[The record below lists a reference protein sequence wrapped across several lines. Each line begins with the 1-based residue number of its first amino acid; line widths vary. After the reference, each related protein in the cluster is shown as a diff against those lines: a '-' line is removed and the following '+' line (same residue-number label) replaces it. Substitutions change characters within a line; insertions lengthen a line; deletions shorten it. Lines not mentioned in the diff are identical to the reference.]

1 MTTPFYSQNDISIYN
16 SDCLDYLK
24 TLPDN
29 SIKFTLTSPPY
40 DDIRDYN
47 GYSFPFEDIA
57 RELWRTTNV
66 GGVIA
71 WNVADAT
78 VKGSETGTS
87 MRQALYFMSLGFRLH
102 DTMIYAKK
110 NPMPAS
116 VSSKRYHQAW
126 EYIFILSK
134 DAPETFN
141 PIMVK
146 AKYGHLEANMKHRGK
161 DGEIKYTK
169 TKRNEFTKVRNI
181 FEYRIGGGHS
191 TKDKVAFGH
200 PALMPEQ
207 LAHDMI
213 ITWTNEGDAVFD
225 PFTGAGTTAKMCLLS
240 HRKFHGTELSLAYC
254 ELIKTRIELTL
265 NPPVAI
271 EKPKKDKIIKMANP
285 DLIEFAHTVEIN
297 PITDTA
303 IIRG

>member
-1 MTTPFYSQNDISIYN
+1 MTTPFYSQSDINIYN

-47 GYSFPFEDIA
+47 GYSFPFESIA
-57 RELWRTTNV
+57 QELWRTTKA
-66 GGVIA
+66 GGAIA

-87 MRQALYFMSLGFRLH
+87 MRQALYFISLGFRLH

-110 NPMPAS
+110 NPMPAG

-146 AKYGHLEANMKHRGK
+146 AKFGHLEANMKHRGR

-181 FEYRIGGGHS
+181 FEYNIGGGHS

-207 LAHDMI
+207 LAQDMI
-213 ITWTNEGDAVFD
+213 TTWTNEGDEVFD

-240 HRKFHGTELSLAYC
+240 NRKFHGTELSLEYC
-254 ELIKTRIELTL
+254 ELIKERIELTL
-265 NPPVAI
+265 NPPEVPV
-271 EKPKKDKIIKMANP
+271 KSKKIKMANP
-285 DLIEFAHTVEIN
+285 DLIKF
-297 PITDTA
+297 D
-303 IIRG
+303 

>member
-1 MTTPFYSQNDISIYN
+1 MTTLFYSKNDINIYN
-16 SDCLDYLK
+16 SDCLEYLK
-24 TLPDN
+24 TLSDN

-47 GYSFPFEDIA
+47 GFSFPFEDIA
-57 RELWRTTNV
+57 KELWRTTKV

-110 NPMPAS
+110 NPMPAG

-146 AKYGHLEANMKHRGK
+146 AKFGHLEANMKHRGK

-181 FEYRIGGGHS
+181 FEYNIGGGHS

-213 ITWTNEGDAVFD
+213 TTWTNEGDEVFD
-225 PFTGAGTTAKMCLLS
+225 PFTGAGTTAKMCLLAN
-240 HRKFHGTELSLAYC
+240 RKFHGTELSLEYC
-254 ELIKTRIELTL
+254 DLVKTRIDLTL
-265 NPPVAI
+265 NPLPPQI
-271 EKPKKDKIIKMANP
+271 KPKKPKTVQMGNP
-285 DLIEFAHTVEIN
+285 DLIEF
-297 PITDTA
+297 DK
-303 IIRG
+303 

>member
-1 MTTPFYSQNDISIYN
+1 MPLFYSANDINIYHSN
-16 SDCLDYLK
+16 CLDYLK

-40 DDIRDYN
+40 DDIRDYK
-47 GYSFPFEDIA
+47 GYSFPFEEIA
-57 RELWRTTNV
+57 QELWRTTKS

-110 NPMPAS
+110 NPMPAG

-126 EYIFILSK
+126 EYVFILSK
-134 DAPETFN
+134 DTPETFN

-146 AKYGHLEANMKHRGK
+146 AKFGHLEANMKHRGK
-161 DGEIKYTK
+161 DGEMNYTK

-181 FEYRIGGGHS
+181 FEYSVGGGHS
-191 TKDKVAFGH
+191 SKDKVAFEH
-200 PALMPEQ
+200 PAIMPEQ
-207 LAHDMI
+207 LALDMVT
-213 ITWTNEGDAVFD
+213 TWTNEGDEVFD
-225 PFTGAGTTAKMCLLS
+225 PFSGAGTTAKMCYLS
-240 HRKFHGTELSLAYC
+240 KRKFHGTELGLDYC
-254 ELIKTRIELTL
+254 E
-265 NPPVAI
+265 
-271 EKPKKDKIIKMANP
+271 IIKQRLDITMTTWSELF
-285 DLIEFAHTVEIN
+285 DIE
-297 PITDTA
+297 
-303 IIRG
+303 

>member
-1 MTTPFYSQNDISIYN
+1 MPLYYSNNNINIHND
-16 SDCLDYLK
+16 DCLNYLK
-24 TLPDN
+24 SLPDN

-57 RELWRTTNV
+57 KELWRTTRV

-110 NPMPAS
+110 NPMPAG

-134 DAPETFN
+134 DTPETFN

-146 AKYGHLEANMKHRGK
+146 AKFGHLGANMKHRGK
-161 DGEIKYTK
+161 DGELNYKK

-181 FEYRIGGGHS
+181 LEYSIGGGHS

-213 ITWTNEGDAVFD
+213 VTWTNEEDEVFD
-225 PFTGAGTTAKMCLLS
+225 PFTGAGTTAKMCLLTN
-240 HRKFHGTELSLAYC
+240 RKFHGTELSLEYC
-254 ELIKTRIELTL
+254 DIIKQRLELPPSTRIVNTL
-265 NPPVAI
+265 
-271 EKPKKDKIIKMANP
+271 
-285 DLIEFAHTVEIN
+285 DLFDEE
-297 PITDTA
+297 
-303 IIRG
+303 

>member
-1 MTTPFYSQNDISIYN
+1 MTLCYSVNDIEVYH

-40 DDIRDYN
+40 DDIRDYQ
-47 GYSFPFEDIA
+47 GYSFPFEEIA
-57 RELWRTTNV
+57 AELWRCTQS

-110 NPMPAS
+110 NPMPAN
-116 VSSKRYHQAW
+116 VNSKRYHQAW
-126 EYIFILSK
+126 EYVFILSK

-141 PIMVK
+141 PIMIK
-146 AKYGHLEANMKHRGK
+146 AKYGHIGANMKHRGR
-161 DGEIKYTK
+161 DGEIAYTK

-181 FEYRIGGGHS
+181 FEYSIGGGHS
-191 TKDKVAFGH
+191 SKDKVAFKH
-200 PALMPEQ
+200 PAIMHEQ
-207 LAHDMI
+207 LAMDMI
-213 ITWTNEGDAVFD
+213 TTWTNEGDRVFD
-225 PFTGAGTTAKMCLLS
+225 PFTGAGTTAKVCLETN
-240 HRKFHGTELSLAYC
+240 RKFHGTELSKEYC
-254 ELIKTRIELTL
+254 DIVKERINNYIDSTQVSTFPNLF
-265 NPPVAI
+265 
-271 EKPKKDKIIKMANP
+271 DR
-285 DLIEFAHTVEIN
+285 D
-297 PITDTA
+297 
-303 IIRG
+303 

>member
-1 MTTPFYSQNDISIYN
+1 MQGSLQPYFSVNDINVYN
-16 SDCLDYLK
+16 ENCLDYLK
-24 TLPDN
+24 TRPDN

-40 DDIRDYN
+40 DDIRDYK
-47 GYSFPFEDIA
+47 GYSFPFEEIA
-57 RELWRTTNV
+57 QELWRTTKV

-116 VSSKRYHQAW
+116 VSAKRYHQAW

-134 DAPETFN
+134 DVPETFN

-146 AKYGHLEANMKHRGK
+146 AKFGHVEANMKHRGK
-161 DGEIKYTK
+161 DGLIVYKK
-169 TKRNEFTKVRNI
+169 TKRNEFTKIKNI
-181 FEYRIGGGHS
+181 LEYSIGGGHS
-191 TKDKVAFGH
+191 TKDKVAFKH

-207 LAHDMI
+207 LASDMI
-213 ITWTNEGDAVFD
+213 STWTDPGDEVFD
-225 PFTGAGTTAKMCLLS
+225 PFTGAGTTAKMCEVLG
-240 HRKFHGTELSLAYC
+240 RKFHGTEMSTEYC
-254 ELIKTRIELTL
+254 DIIKERLESYI
-265 NPPVAI
+265 ASKK
-271 EKPKKDKIIKMANP
+271 KPKPAAFDEVFETQQA
-285 DLIEFAHTVEIN
+285 
-297 PITDTA
+297 
-303 IIRG
+303 

>member
-1 MTTPFYSQNDISIYN
+1 MNPFYSTDNIRIYN
-16 SDCLDYLK
+16 DSCLDYLK

-29 SIKFTLTSPPY
+29 SIKFVLTSPPY
-40 DDIRDYN
+40 DDIRDYK

-57 RELWRTTNV
+57 KELWRTTKS

-110 NPMPAS
+110 NPMPAG

-141 PIMVK
+141 PITVK
-146 AKYGHLEANMKHRGK
+146 AKFGHLEANMKHRGK
-161 DGEIKYTK
+161 DGEIKYKK
-169 TKRNEFTKVRNI
+169 TKRNEYTKVRNI
-181 FEYRIGGGHS
+181 FEYSVGGGHS
-191 TKDKVAFGH
+191 TKDKIAFEH
-200 PALMPEQ
+200 PAIMPEQ
-207 LAHDMI
+207 LALDMI
-213 ITWTNEGDAVFD
+213 STWTNEGDEVFD
-225 PFTGAGTTAKMCLLS
+225 PFTGAGTTAKMCLILN
-240 HRKFHGTELSLAYC
+240 RKFHGTEISLDYC
-254 ELIKTRIELTL
+254 NISKERIDNFL
-265 NPPVAI
+265 NSSSKEAKQQLPSH
-271 EKPKKDKIIKMANP
+271 
-285 DLIEFAHTVEIN
+285 LFVEE
-297 PITDTA
+297 
-303 IIRG
+303 

>member
-1 MTTPFYSQNDISIYN
+1 MTTPFYSQNDINIYN
-16 SDCLDYLK
+16 SNCVDYLK
-24 TLPDN
+24 SLADN

-40 DDIRDYN
+40 DNIRDYN

-57 RELWRTTNV
+57 KELWRTTKV

-78 VKGSETGTS
+78 IKGSETGTS

-110 NPMPAS
+110 NPMPAG

-146 AKYGHLEANMKHRGK
+146 AKFGHLEANMKHRGK
-161 DGEIKYTK
+161 DGEINYTK

-181 FEYRIGGGHS
+181 FEYNIGGGHS

-213 ITWTNEGDAVFD
+213 TTWTNEGDEVFD

-240 HRKFHGTELSLAYC
+240 NRKFHGTELSLEYC
-254 ELIKTRIELTL
+254 ELIEKRINLTL
-265 NPPVAI
+265 NPPALLV
-271 EKPKKDKIIKMANP
+271 KPKKEKANKLADP
-285 DLIEFAHTVEIN
+285 SMIEYE
-297 PITDTA
+297 DS
-303 IIRG
+303 

>member
-1 MTTPFYSQNDISIYN
+1 MSPFYSKNDIEVYN
-16 SDCLDYLK
+16 QDCLEYLK
-24 TLPDN
+24 QQPDN

-40 DDIRDYN
+40 DDIRDYK
-47 GYSFPFEDIA
+47 GYSFPFEEIA
-57 RELWRTTNV
+57 QELWRVTKV

-102 DTMIYAKK
+102 DTMIYLKK

-116 VSSKRYHQAW
+116 VNSKRYHQAW

-146 AKYGHLEANMKHRGK
+146 AKFGHLEASMKHRGK
-161 DGEIKYTK
+161 NGEMNYTR

-181 FEYRIGGGHS
+181 FEYSVGGGHS
-191 TKDKVAFGH
+191 SKDKVAFKH
-200 PALMPEQ
+200 PAIMPEQ
-207 LAHDMI
+207 LAADMI
-213 ITWTNEGDAVFD
+213 NTWTNAGDTVFD
-225 PFTGAGTTAKMCLLS
+225 PFTGAGTTAKMCRLLD
-240 HRKFHGTELSLAYC
+240 RKFNGTELSQEYC
-254 ELIKTRIELTL
+254 
-265 NPPVAI
+265 
-271 EKPKKDKIIKMANP
+271 DIIKERLELLEAPIPATKTKTKVIQMANP
-285 DLIEFAHTVEIN
+285 ELITF
-297 PITDTA
+297 DD
-303 IIRG
+303 

>member
-1 MTTPFYSQNDISIYN
+1 MTAPFYSQNDINIYN
-16 SDCLDYLK
+16 SDCLVYLK

-40 DDIRDYN
+40 DNIRDYN
-47 GYSFPFEDIA
+47 GFSFPFEDIA
-57 RELWRTTNV
+57 KELWRTTKV

-71 WNVADAT
+71 WNIADAT
-78 VKGSETGTS
+78 VNGSETGTS

-110 NPMPAS
+110 NPMPAG

-146 AKYGHLEANMKHRGK
+146 AKFGHLEANMKHRGK
-161 DGEIKYTK
+161 DGSIEYKK

-181 FEYRIGGGHS
+181 FEYSVGGGHS
-191 TKDKVAFGH
+191 TKDKVAFKH
-200 PALMPEQ
+200 PAIMPEQ
-207 LAHDMI
+207 LAYDMI
-213 ITWTNEGDAVFD
+213 TTWSNEGDEVFD
-225 PFTGAGTTAKMCLLS
+225 PFTGAGTTAKMCLLAN
-240 HRKFHGTELSLAYC
+240 RKFQGTELSLEYC
-254 ELIKTRIELTL
+254 ELIKERLDFSKKSIE
-265 NPPVAI
+265 NY
-271 EKPKKDKIIKMANP
+271 
-285 DLIEFAHTVEIN
+285 TVEQK
-297 PITDTA
+297 TDHMNSLFNFT
-303 IIRG
+303 

>member
-1 MTTPFYSQNDISIYN
+1 MAPFYSNNDIDIYN
-16 SDCLDYLK
+16 QDCLEYLK
-24 TLPDN
+24 QQPAD

-40 DDIRDYN
+40 DDIRDYK
-47 GYSFPFEDIA
+47 GYSFPFEEIA
-57 RELWRTTNV
+57 QELWRTTKS

-110 NPMPAS
+110 NPMPAG

-141 PIMVK
+141 PILVK
-146 AKYGHLEANMKHRGK
+146 AKFGHLEANMKHRGK

-181 FEYRIGGGHS
+181 LEYSIGGGHS
-191 TKDKVAFGH
+191 SRDKVAFKH
-200 PALMPEQ
+200 PAIMPEQ
-207 LAHDMI
+207 LAEDMI
-213 ITWTNEGDAVFD
+213 STWTNPGDAVFD
-225 PFTGAGTTAKMCLLS
+225 PFTGAGTTAKMCRVLN
-240 HRKFHGTELSLAYC
+240 RKFHGTELSKDYC
-254 ELIKTRIELTL
+254 NIIQERLDLL
-265 NPPVAI
+265 DNPLPTKSTTKVVQYAT
-271 EKPKKDKIIKMANP
+271 P
-285 DLIEFAHTVEIN
+285 DIVDFN
-297 PITDTA
+297 
-303 IIRG
+303 G

>member
-1 MTTPFYSQNDISIYN
+1 MITSFYSNNDIDIYN
-16 SDCLDYLK
+16 ADCIDYLK
-24 TLPDN
+24 QQPDN
-29 SIKFTLTSPPY
+29 SIGFTLTSPPY
-40 DDIRDYN
+40 DNIRSYK

-57 RELWRTTNV
+57 KELWRTTKS

-78 VKGSETGTS
+78 VAGSETGTS

-116 VSSKRYHQAW
+116 VNSKRYHQAW

-134 DAPETFN
+134 DTPSTFN

-146 AKYGHLEANMKHRGK
+146 AKYGHLGANMKHRGNS
-161 DGEIKYTK
+161 DSNTEYTK

-181 FEYRIGGGHS
+181 LEYSVGGGHS
-191 TKDKVAFGH
+191 TRDKVSFSH

-207 LAHDMI
+207 LALDMI
-213 ITWTNEGDAVFD
+213 TTWTNEGDTVFD

-240 HRKFHGTELSLAYC
+240 KRKFHGTELSLDYC
-254 ELIKTRIELTL
+254 EIAKQRLQLTL
-265 NPPVAI
+265 STPGVPRLD
-271 EKPKKDKIIKMANP
+271 PK
-285 DLIEFAHTVEIN
+285 LFTEE
-297 PITDTA
+297 
-303 IIRG
+303 

>member
-1 MTTPFYSQNDISIYN
+1 MLVPFYSQNDITVYN
-16 SDCLDYLK
+16 ENCLTYLK
-24 TLPDN
+24 TIPDN

-40 DDIRDYN
+40 DNIRDYK

-57 RELWRTTNV
+57 KELWRTTKS

-87 MRQALYFMSLGFRLH
+87 MRQALFFMSLGFRLH

-110 NPMPAS
+110 NPMPAG

-134 DAPETFN
+134 ETPETFN

-146 AKYGHLEANMKHRGK
+146 AKFGHLEANMKHRGK
-161 DGEIKYTK
+161 DGEINYVK

-181 FEYRIGGGHS
+181 FEYNVGGGHS
-191 TKDKVAFGH
+191 TKDKVAYGH
-200 PALMPEQ
+200 PALMPEK
-207 LAHDMI
+207 LAYDMI
-213 ITWTNEGDAVFD
+213 TTWTNEGDLIFD
-225 PFTGAGTTAKMCLLS
+225 PFSGAGTTAKMCVLS
-240 HRKFHGTELSLAYC
+240 NRKFFGTELSLEYC
-254 ELIKTRIELTL
+254 ELIKNRISPLLQPEF
-265 NPPVAI
+265 NP
-271 EKPKKDKIIKMANP
+271 N
-285 DLIEFAHTVEIN
+285 LFTVV
-297 PITDTA
+297 
-303 IIRG
+303 

>member
-1 MTTPFYSQNDISIYN
+1 MTIPFFSQNDISIYN

-40 DDIRDYN
+40 DDIRDYK
-47 GYSFPFEDIA
+47 GFSFPFEDIA
-57 RELWRTTNV
+57 KELWRTTKV

-110 NPMPAS
+110 NPMPAG

-146 AKYGHLEANMKHRGK
+146 AKFGHLEANMKHRGK

-181 FEYRIGGGHS
+181 FEYNIGGGHS

-213 ITWTNEGDAVFD
+213 TTWTNEDDKVFD
-225 PFTGAGTTAKMCLLS
+225 PFTGAGTTAKMCLLAN
-240 HRKFHGTELSLAYC
+240 RKFHGTELSLEYC
-254 ELIKTRIELTL
+254 NLIKTRIDLTL
-265 NPPVAI
+265 NPLPPVI
-271 EKPKKDKIIKMANP
+271 KPKKFKAIKMANP
-285 DLIEFAHTVEIN
+285 DLLKF
-297 PITDTA
+297 DQ
-303 IIRG
+303 

>member
-1 MTTPFYSQNDISIYN
+1 MKSPFYSQNDIDIYN
-16 SDCLDYLK
+16 DNCLDYLK
-24 TLPDN
+24 SLPDN

-57 RELWRTTNV
+57 KELWRTTKV

-87 MRQALYFMSLGFRLH
+87 MRQALFFMSLGFRLH

-110 NPMPAS
+110 NPMPAG

-146 AKYGHLEANMKHRGK
+146 AKFGHLEANMKHRGK

-181 FEYRIGGGHS
+181 FEYNIGGGHS

-213 ITWTNEGDAVFD
+213 TTWTNEGDAVFD
-225 PFTGAGTTAKMCLLS
+225 PFTGAGTSAKMCLLS
-240 HRKFHGTELSLAYC
+240 NRKFHGTELSLDYC
-254 ELIKTRIELTL
+254 KLIKTRIELTL
-265 NPPVAI
+265 NPQVPLA
-271 EKPKKDKIIKMANP
+271 KPKKSKTIQMANP
-285 DLIEFAHTVEIN
+285 DLLEF
-297 PITDTA
+297 DQ
-303 IIRG
+303 

>member
-1 MTTPFYSQNDISIYN
+1 MTLCYSFNDIEVYH

-40 DDIRDYN
+40 DDIRDYK
-47 GYSFPFEDIA
+47 GYSFPFEEIA
-57 RELWRTTNV
+57 AELWRCTQS

-110 NPMPAS
+110 NPMPAN
-116 VSSKRYHQAW
+116 VNSKRYHQAW
-126 EYIFILSK
+126 EYVFIFSK

-141 PIMVK
+141 PIVVK
-146 AKYGHLEANMKHRGK
+146 AKYGHIGANMKHRGR
-161 DGEIKYTK
+161 DGEITYTK

-181 FEYRIGGGHS
+181 LEYSIGGGHS
-191 TKDKVAFGH
+191 SKDKVAFKH
-200 PALMPEQ
+200 PAIMPEQ
-207 LAHDMI
+207 LAMDMI
-213 ITWTNEGDAVFD
+213 TTWTNEGDRVFD
-225 PFTGAGTTAKMCLLS
+225 PFTGSGTTAKVCLETN
-240 HRKFHGTELSLAYC
+240 RKFHGTELSKEYC
-254 ELIKTRIELTL
+254 DIVEERI
-265 NPPVAI
+265 N
-271 EKPKKDKIIKMANP
+271 NY
-285 DLIEFAHTVEIN
+285 IN
-297 PITDTA
+297 STQVSTFSNLFD
-303 IIRG
+303 GD